1 MCQELYQLKVQIYEE
16 KLRKADTE
24 LQYLNL
30 QIKPHFFLNLLN
42 IIYNL
47 ALTKNFREILEMSR
61 CLMDYFRYTFRSS
74 DSLVPVDEELQHMKN
89 YLHIQELRYNS
100 NFDTVIDVNE
110 EALSGKIPVLFLQTF
125 VENTIKHAYVK
136 MENMKITISVQTV
149 CTPDQMLKIEISDNG
164 RGFSGRTAKR
174 IESAS

>member
-30 QIKPHFFLNLLN
+30 QIKPHFFLNSLN

-89 YLHIQELRYNS
+89 YSHYQELRY
-100 NFDTVIDVNE
+100 
-110 EALSGKIPVLFLQTF
+110 
-125 VENTIKHAYVK
+125 
-136 MENMKITISVQTV
+136 
-149 CTPDQMLKIEISDNG
+149 
-164 RGFSGRTAKR
+164 
-174 IESAS
+174 